1 MEYNETI
8 DPNFANSVFKWDS
21 TDKIFPGRRP
31 SNPEQSKHIWVG
43 GFGNKLTLGKH
54 KVEVKALDMYGN
66 EFSASQEFEVQ
77 NSILI
82 P

>member
-1 MEYNETI
+1 M
-8 DPNFANSVFKWDS
+8 SVFKWD
-21 TDKIFPGRRP
+21 TTNNLFPGRRP
-31 SNPEQSKHIWVG
+31 SNPEQSKHIWTG

-54 KVEVKALDMYGN
+54 KVEVKAKDMYGN
-66 EFSASQEFEVQ
+66 EFTATEEFEVQ